1 MVGIPSGSRDEKQ
14 TKVVNRMKF
23 ARRASV
29 EIMLILLI
37 SGQAGV
43 SHADV
48 RAGEMIAKNGTGNIS
63 ACMQCHGANGEGQA
77 AADFPRPRLAGQ
89 NRDYLVKQL
98 QDFKAKLRTNP
109 LMQPIA
115 NALSTTQMNDV
126 ADYYA
131 SLPAWKPG
139 PGPAP
144 NTAQTARG
152 AQLAQHGNW
161 DKGMPACFACH
172 GENGAGIPPH
182 FPSIAGQNAAYIA
195 NQLKSWKSG
204 ARLNDPQGL
213 MKAVA
218 DKLSDAD
225 ISAVS
230 AYLENPK

>member
-1 MVGIPSGSRDEKQ
+1 MLPVCKQ

-23 ARRASV
+23 ARCSSV
-29 EIMLILLI
+29 EIILILLM
-37 SGQAGV
+37 STQAGL
-43 SHADV
+43 SHADAQ
-48 RAGEMIAKNGTGNIS
+48 AGAAIARNGTGAGS

-77 AADFPRPRLAGQ
+77 AAGFPRLAGQ

-98 QDFKAKLRTNP
+98 TDFKAKLRTNP
-109 LMQPIA
+109 LMGPIA
-115 NALSTTQMNDV
+115 NALSTTQVNDV

-139 PGPAP
+139 PNAAP
-144 NTAQTARG
+144 GTAQTARG
-152 AQLAQHGNW
+152 AQLAHQGNW

-172 GENGAGIPPH
+172 GANGAGIAPH
-182 FPSIAGQNAAYIA
+182 FPSIAGQNAVYIA
-195 NQLKSWKSG
+195 NQLKNWQTG

-218 DKLSDAD
+218 DKLSAED

>member
-1 MVGIPSGSRDEKQ
+1 MVPVSKQ

-23 ARRASV
+23 ARCSSV
-29 EIMLILLI
+29 EIILILLM
-37 SGQAGV
+37 STQASL
-43 SHADV
+43 SHADAQ
-48 RAGEMIAKNGTGNIS
+48 AGAAIAKNGTGTVA
-63 ACMQCHGANGEGQA
+63 ACMKCHGANGEGQA

-98 QDFKAKLRTNP
+98 TDFKAKLRTNP
-109 LMQPIA
+109 LMGPIA

-139 PGPAP
+139 PGTAP
-144 NTAQTARG
+144 GTAQTARG
-152 AQLAQHGNW
+152 AQLAHQGNW

-172 GENGAGIPPH
+172 GENGAGIAPH
-182 FPSIAGQNAAYIA
+182 FPSIAGQNAIYIA
-195 NQLKSWKSG
+195 NQLKNWQTG

-218 DKLSDAD
+218 DKLSAED

-230 AYLENPK
+230 AYLENQK

>member
-1 MVGIPSGSRDEKQ
+1 MMLRMEPNQ

-23 ARRASV
+23 ARRSSV
-29 EIMLILLI
+29 GIILILLM
-37 SGQAGV
+37 SGQASL

-48 RAGEMIAKNGTGNIS
+48 RAGAAIAKNGTGRVA
-63 ACMQCHGANGEGQA
+63 ACMKCHGANGEGQA
-77 AADFPRPRLAGQ
+77 AAGFPRLAGQ
-89 NRDYLVKQL
+89 NSDYLVKQL
-98 QDFKAKLRTNP
+98 ADFKAKLRTNP
-109 LMQPIA
+109 LMEPIA
-115 NALSTTQMNDV
+115 TTLSTAQMHDV

-139 PGPAP
+139 PG
-144 NTAQTARG
+144 TALSTVLTIRG
-152 AQLAQHGNW
+152 AQLAHHGNW

-182 FPSIAGQNAAYIA
+182 FPSIAGQNATYIA
-195 NQLKSWKSG
+195 NQLKNWQTG

-218 DKLSDAD
+218 DKLSAED